1 MIGCPLSTLN
11 VLIDW
16 DHMAQPPHATRAAM
30 PWTIRFPAPF
40 IVYPI
45 VTVFRSYVL
54 DTNTWS
60 DVASGA
66 PYTLT

>member
-1 MIGCPLSTLN
+1 
-11 VLIDW
+11 
-16 DHMAQPPHATRAAM
+16 MAQPPHATRAAL